1 MSNTDRLID
10 LEPTRLK
17 HGYRAGK
24 FTPLEIMSAALDCIS
39 ADTNSAVWIHLIPR
53 GEILERAKV
62 LSDWLA
68 HDNTVIERL
77 PLLGVPFAV
86 KDNIDVANTPTTA
99 ACPAFSYCPTQHATV
114 VARLLDAGAIL
125 VGKTNMDQFATGLV
139 GTRSPHGTPRNP
151 FDNTIVPGGSS
162 SGSAVAVAQGLV
174 SFSLGTD
181 TAGSGRIPAAFNN
194 IVGFKPTRGM
204 FSNFGVVP
212 ACRSL
217 DCVSIFGGSVGATL
231 DVANVLVGYDQ
242 KDPFSRPQA
251 SGQRYQLAAIPR
263 KLRVAIPRAE
273 QLMFFGDVDCERA
286 YDTALRTASQL
297 GAELIEI
304 DFTPF
309 RQAGQML
316 YRGPWVAERA
326 LVVQR
331 LLVEKPEAI
340 HRDVRTALSGAHCY
354 TAGDA
359 FSAYHDLKE
368 LRCKVHDEL
377 GKFDCLL
384 VPSFGRAYKI
394 AEILDDPMETNARL
408 GYYTNFVNLLDL
420 CAIAVP
426 TSFLPSQVPYGVT
439 LIGPA
444 FSENRLAAIADPIH
458 RAQIS
463 HIGATPFTLPPR
475 SEPTHLSDNM
485 IAVCLVGAHMS
496 GLSLNYQLIEMGAQF
511 IRQTETASHYRL
523 FALENM
529 NPVRPGM
536 TRVTDA
542 PGRQLSVEVWSVP
555 AKSFGMFVARVPA
568 PLAIGAVD
576 LADGSWV
583 TGFVCQ
589 EYAISG
595 ARDITEF
602 GGWRAFLDGA
612 PGKHC
617 PQLLDSRPS

>member
-1 MSNTDRLID
+1 MSDTDSPID
-10 LEPTRLK
+10 LEPTRLRQ
-17 HGYRAGK
+17 GYRSGK
-24 FTPLEIMSAALDCIS
+24 FTPLEIMSAALKRIY
-39 ADTNSAVWIHLIPR
+39 ADTNTAVWIHLLPQ
-53 GEILERAKV
+53 GEILQRAKF
-62 LSDWLA
+62 LADWMA
-68 HDNTVIERL
+68 NDSTVIERL
-77 PLLGVPFAV
+77 PLLGIPFAV

-99 ACPAFSYCPTQHATV
+99 ACPAFSYTPAQHATV
-114 VARLLDAGAIL
+114 VAKLLDAGAIL

-181 TAGSGRIPAAFNN
+181 TAGSGRVPAAFNN

-231 DVANVLVGYDQ
+231 DVANVLVGFDP
-242 KDPFSRPQA
+242 KDSFSRPQA
-251 SGQRYQLAAIPR
+251 SGQRYHLAAIPR
-263 KLRVAIPRAE
+263 KFRIAIPRVD
-273 QLMFFGDVDCERA
+273 QLMFFGDADCEHA
-286 YDTALRTASQL
+286 YHAALRSASHL

-309 RQAGQML
+309 RQAGQLL
-316 YRGPWVAERA
+316 YRGPWIAERA
-326 LVVQR
+326 LVTQQ
-331 LLVEKPEAI
+331 LLVDNPDAI
-340 HRDVRTALSGAHCY
+340 HRDVRTALSAAHY
-354 TAGDA
+354 YSAGNA

-368 LRCKVHDEL
+368 LRRQVQYEL
-377 GKFDCLL
+377 VKFDCLL
-384 VPSFGRAYKI
+384 VPTFGRAYKI
-394 AEILDDPMETNARL
+394 SDILEDPMETNTSL

-426 TSFLPSQVPYGVT
+426 TSFLRSQIPYGVT

-444 FSENRLAAIADPIH
+444 FSESRLAAIADPIH
-458 RAQIS
+458 RAQLS

-475 SEPTHLSDNM
+475 SELTHLSDNM

-536 TRVTDA
+536 IRVTDA

-568 PLAIGAVD
+568 PLAIGAVE

-589 EYAISG
+589 GYAISG
-595 ARDITEF
+595 ARDITEL

-612 PGKHC
+612 PGTN
-617 PQLLDSRPS
+617 